1 MFRQESISYVSD
13 MMMRMRIFRLEMLD
27 LEHNFLFLSEAKIK
41 PNYLEIDIVRR
52 AFKHHIYAD

>member
-1 MFRQESISYVSD
+1 

-27 LEHNFLFLSEAKIK
+27 LELNFLFLSEAKIK
-41 PNYLEIDIVRR
+41 PNYLEIDIVIR